1 MTRINTNVQS
11 LIARRALDQNN
22 SALNTSLMRLSTG
35 LRINSGK
42 DDPAGLIASETL
54 RASIRAITQ
63 AINNATRADTIITV
77 AEGGL
82 QEISSLL
89 LDLEALIDQSAN
101 EAGVTAQEV
110 AANQLQIDSILQSID
125 RLAQTT
131 AFGDKK
137 LLNGD
142 FGFTTSG
149 LNIDEANGN
158 PVSHIDNLQV
168 NAAKIAAGAFRQVNI
183 SRATPSEV
191 AKLSAVLGGTT
202 AASTTERNGTLG
214 ATTTLQIRG
223 NFGAE
228 LLSFASGTSADA
240 IVTAINDRSALTGVA
255 ASAFQGA
262 GGGGPESI
270 TFFSTKYGDNAFVS
284 IEVLENNGTAVGN
297 AIGVGTGTASSRVSG
312 VDGIF
317 TINGTAAIV
326 DGLDI
331 KARAGDLALDI
342 TLSTEFGSGTSVDGL
357 GNPTDTTTF
366 EITGGG
372 AVFSISPTVGL
383 SGLESI
389 GIGEVSSAK
398 LGSTTSDVIGTLGSG
413 LANDLSTKNFTNAQ
427 RIVRAAINQ
436 IASLRGRLGSFQ
448 KDTLVTTIN
457 SLTVA
462 RENVTAAESAIRD
475 ADFAVETSNL
485 TRAQIL
491 VNSSTTILQ
500 IANAQPQNALAL
512 LG

>member
-11 LIARRALDQNN
+11 LIARRALDMNN
-22 SALNTSLMRLSTG
+22 SALNISLQRLSTG

-42 DDPAGLIASETL
+42 DDPSGLIASETL
-54 RASIRAITQ
+54 RSSIRAISQ
-63 AINNATRADTIITV
+63 AIDNATRADTIITV

-89 LDLEALIDQSAN
+89 LDLESLVDQSAN
-101 EAGVTAQEV
+101 EAGLTAQEV

-125 RLAQTT
+125 RLAEST

-149 LNIDEANGN
+149 LNIDEPNGN
-158 PVSHIDNLQV
+158 PVTHIDNLQV

-191 AKLSAVLGGTT
+191 AQLSAVLGGTT
-202 AASTTERNGTLG
+202 ATSTTLRNGTLG
-214 ATTTLQIRG
+214 DTTTLQIRG
-223 NFGAE
+223 NDGAE

-262 GGGGPESI
+262 DGAGPKSV
-270 TFFSTKYGDNAFVS
+270 TFYSTSYGDNAFVS

-297 AIGVGTGTASSRVSG
+297 SVGVGTGTASSRATG
-312 VDGIF
+312 VDGSF
-317 TINGTAAIV
+317 TINGTQAIV

-342 TLSTEFGSGTSVDGL
+342 TLTTAFAGGTSVDGL
-357 GNPTDTTTF
+357 GNATATTTF

-372 AVFSISPTVGL
+372 AIFSISPTIGL

-398 LGSTTSDVIGTLGSG
+398 LGSTTSQVLGTLRSG
-413 LANDLSTKNFTNAQ
+413 LANDLSSKNFTTAQ
-427 RIVRAAINQ
+427 RIVRDSINQ
-436 IASLRGRLGSFQ
+436 IASLRGRLGGFQ
-448 KDTLVTTIN
+448 KNTLISTIN
-457 SLTVA
+457 SLRVA
-462 RENVTAAESAIRD
+462 RENITAAESAIRD